1 MTYSHITK
9 NNRPN
14 YNIMKKR
21 TFPTLIM
28 ALALC
33 ATACGQNQAASPQP
47 AVTVASAPNQDQLHL
62 DIGEMLLVGFR
73 GTTVSEKDHIIRDIT
88 QYHVGNIILFEYDAP
103 TGTRHRNI
111 QSPAQVRQLCS
122 DLQKYADSSLF
133 IGIDQEGGNVTRL
146 RTNDGFPATLSAQA
160 SAQKGA
166 KSVEEN
172 ALTIAQELKAA
183 GINLNFAPCVDV
195 NTNPSCPIIGK
206 LGRSFSDDPTT
217 VTRYARIWIDIQQKN
232 GIISCLKHFP
242 GHGSA
247 SGDTH
252 AGLVDV
258 TKTWQDIEL
267 KPYRDLINGGNVEMI
282 MVAHVI
288 NQQLGDNRPAS
299 LSPIIVK
306 EKLRNEL
313 GFKGVVVTDDL
324 AMGAITKQYGF
335 EEALKLAILAGC
347 DMLCLSNNGGGTY
360 DPELV
365 PRAVSAILQFVE
377 TGELSV
383 DDIHTAAERIRA
395 LKKAHS
401 IK

>member
-1 MTYSHITK
+1 
-9 NNRPN
+9 
-14 YNIMKKR
+14 MKKQ
-21 TFPTLIM
+21 TNLI
-28 ALALC
+28 LALLMTI
-33 ATACGQNQAASPQP
+33 ATSACGQNASDQAKPATPQ
-47 AVTVASAPNQDQLHL
+47 ALVTEQEQLL
-62 DIGEMLLVGFR
+62 QDIGEMLLVGFR
-73 GTTVSEKDHIIRDIT
+73 GTTLDDNNHIIRDIT
-88 QYHVGNIILFEYDAP
+88 EYHVGSIILFEYDAP

-111 QSPAQVRQLCS
+111 SSPDQVKQLCQ
-122 DLQKYADSSLF
+122 DLQKYAKGHLL

-146 RTNDGFPATLSAQA
+146 RVKDGFPQTLSAQA
-160 SAQKGA
+160 SANAGE
-166 KSVEEN
+166 KSVVEN
-172 ALTIAQELKAA
+172 ALVIAQELNKA

-195 NTNPSCPIIGK
+195 NTNPDCPIIGK
-206 LGRSFSDDPTT
+206 LGRSFSSDPA
-217 VTRYARIWIDIQQKN
+217 VVAKYARHWIDVQSKQ
-232 GIISCLKHFP
+232 GIVSCLKHFP

-258 TKTWQDIEL
+258 TKTWQESEL
-267 KPYRDLINGGNVEMI
+267 EPYRELIDGGGVEMV

-288 NQQLGDNRPAS
+288 NQQLGDDLPAS
-299 LSPIIVK
+299 LSPLVVR

-324 AMGAITKQYGF
+324 AMGAIAKHYGL
-335 EEALKLAILAGC
+335 EEALKMAIMAGC

-365 PRAVSAILQFVE
+365 PHAVE
-377 TGELSV
+377 TIRQMVENGELSAK
-383 DDIHTAAERIRA
+383 DIHTAAERIRA